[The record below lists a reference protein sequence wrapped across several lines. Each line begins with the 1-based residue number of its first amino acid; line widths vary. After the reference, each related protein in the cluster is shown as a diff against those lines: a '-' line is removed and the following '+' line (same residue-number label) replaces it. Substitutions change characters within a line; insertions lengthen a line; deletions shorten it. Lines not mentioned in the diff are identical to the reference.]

1 MSGVSLR
8 AVVAGAV
15 VGACMAAEAAPFV
28 PEWKKQAAIEKPR
41 LEKIEAVGSGELRV
55 EAMFASAG
63 ITYGAARTEG
73 LKFEYRKSPGVLSA
87 LFGGGEWTAAHE
99 PYWFDEV
106 SNYRGMVWDLEEDTS
121 YELRVT
127 AGGKTLAKT
136 TFRTWR
142 SDVPIAR
149 TVEIDPATAKF
160 PMTVSD
166 RGTPDGWVRYVVKD
180 GAVLRAQVA
189 EGQTAIT
196 VTNAA
201 YVTFDGMRIEAP
213 GARNVF
219 VLLQSTGVR
228 IRNCDISR
236 FGVMGRCHVDFAGRY
251 FTGWDKR
258 RRRPAGGN
266 ICYGIYVGSGMRET
280 VVERCFIHDPVGRS
294 TAWRYSHPAGPMAM
308 VMASPAH
315 STSIRFNDF
324 VGSDAHRWD
333 DAVGGHGNFNPDGG
347 FNRTGEVY
355 GNFMI
360 FPNDDSIELDGGQQN
375 VVCFKNR
382 FEGGLVGVSIQGNV
396 VSPSFVVDNL
406 FSGMDDEFGEPGQ
419 TIKTSGFDIYG
430 QGPYSLVM
438 RNVLWGRGSGLG
450 ISVRKCGDPNHPSSD
465 AGRVARIDVIDNVFC
480 GKQSLRGQDAM
491 PECVVRG
498 NRMKADLSEADLDRA
513 RPFRPLPFL
522 LDTVRIDAGRDHSPR
537 TVKVKGGDG
546 VRFEIVKC
554 EAFDWFEVEPK
565 DGTLKDGMALTV
577 RFDEARMKDAPV
589 YRGAFLVRTPDGLSR
604 PVSLYATTGWAQPE
618 RCEKPG
624 DVAVYAHPEDAVR
637 DAEGYSVYTFT
648 APKKARY
655 YFMAFVQADDF
666 SHVTAAV
673 DGEDPARSIVQSAV
687 NSPVWSIIAPG
698 APEWSIKPGRVR
710 FYDLEPGEHRLRIK
724 GAGGDFRPKAF
735 VMTDNPLSFEPKVFC
750 GKEPFDLSAAF
761 GKWPAGKDPKTVAR
775 RIVRQFAS
783 CSPWAYKPQG
793 YAGNNGY
800 GLTKMPGL
808 HYCVAILWAHAL
820 KCARLVGDA
829 ETERTLLSRFEECY
843 GPKAEAVPPACHVD
857 LSVFGLL
864 PLEVFALNGDGRAKE
879 MGLSMA
885 ERQWA
890 RPQESDYGLMAPSVA
905 EQNPPFAE
913 QMDYWR
919 AGYTAQTRLW
929 IDDMFMIT
937 ALQAAAYR
945 ATGDRKYVDR
955 AAKEMVLY
963 LDKLQI
969 REAGKGNGLF
979 YHAPDVPFF
988 WARGDGWMAAGMAM
1002 LLDALPKDN
1011 PDRARILGGYRL
1023 MMAALMRKQ
1032 RESDGMWNQLL
1043 GDDTTWAETSGT
1055 GMFAYAFVIGAKRGW
1070 INPAVYGPRA
1080 RKAYLSLVDRL
1091 DAYGNVADVC
1101 IGTAKKNDRQ
1111 YYRDRTHVN
1120 GDPHGQFP
1128 LLWIC
1133 EALLDAR

>member
-1 MSGVSLR
+1 M
-8 AVVAGAV
+8 
-15 VGACMAAEAAPFV
+15 MAAALAALTGVAAENKPFV

-41 LEKIEAVGSGELRV
+41 LEKIEPVKPGELRV
-55 EAMFASAG
+55 EPMFASAG
-63 ITYGAARTEG
+63 ITYGAPKTDG
-73 LKFEYRKSPGVLSA
+73 LMFEYRKAPGVLA
-87 LFGGGEWTAAHE
+87 GLFGGGEWTAAYA

-106 SNYRGMVWDLEEDTS
+106 SNYRGMAWDLEEDTA

-127 AGGKTLAKT
+127 AGGRTLAET

-142 SDVPIAR
+142 TDVPIAR
-149 TVEIDPATAKF
+149 TIELDPATAKF
-160 PMTVSD
+160 PMVVSD
-166 RGTPDGWVRYVVKD
+166 RGTPDGWIRYTVKG
-180 GAVLRAQVA
+180 GALLRA
-189 EGQTAIT
+189 EIPLYKTMFT

-201 YVTFDGMRIEAP
+201 YVVFDDMRIEAP
-213 GARNVF
+213 GAGYVF
-219 VLLQSTGVR
+219 NLLDSTGVR
-228 IRNCDISR
+228 IRNCDISQ
-236 FGVMGRCHVDFAGRY
+236 FGMMGKCYVDFAGRY
-251 FTGWDKR
+251 YLGFDKKR
-258 RRRPAGGN
+258 NKPTGGN
-266 ICYGIYVGSGMRET
+266 RGYGIRVGRGMRET

-308 VMASPAH
+308 FMASPAH

-333 DAVGGHGNFNPDGG
+333 DAIGGAGNFDPDGG

-375 VVCFKNR
+375 IACFRNR
-382 FEGGLVGVSIQGNV
+382 FESGLCGVSIQGNV
-396 VSPSFVVDNL
+396 VSPSYVVDNL

-430 QGPYSLVM
+430 EGPYSLVM

-450 ISVRKCGDPNHPSSD
+450 LSVRKSRDPNHPSSD
-465 AGRVARIDVIDNVFC
+465 AGRIARIDVVDNVFC
-480 GKQSLRGQDAM
+480 GTQRLSGQDNA
-491 PECVVRG
+491 PPCEIRG
-498 NRMKADLSEADLDRA
+498 NRMQAELAEADLDRA
-513 RPFRPLPFL
+513 KPYRPLPFL

-546 VRFEIVKC
+546 VRFEVVKC
-554 EAFDWFEVEPK
+554 AAFDWLEVEPRS
-565 DGTLKDGMALTV
+565 GTLRDGLELKV
-577 RFDEARMKDAPV
+577 SFDESRMKDSPV

-604 PVSLYATTGWAQPE
+604 PVSVYATTGWRQPE

-624 DVAVYAHPEDAVR
+624 DVAVYAHPQDAVK
-637 DAEGYSVYTFT
+637 DAEGFSVYTFK

-655 YFMAFVQADDF
+655 YFMTFAQADAF
-666 SHVTAAV
+666 PHVLAAV
-673 DGEDPARSIVQSAV
+673 DGEAPGQSLVQSAV
-687 NSPVWSIIAPG
+687 DSPVWGIIAPG
-698 APEWSIKPGRVR
+698 SPYWSINPGRIR
-710 FYDLEPGEHRLRIK
+710 YYDLEPGEHRLRIK
-724 GAGGDFRPKAF
+724 CVRGKFNPEAF
-735 VMTDNPLSFEPKVFC
+735 VMTDNALSFEPKVYR
-750 GKEPFDLSAAF
+750 GVKPFDIKEAF
-761 GKWPAGKDPKTVAR
+761 GKWPEGKDPKTVAR

-783 CSPWAYKPQG
+783 CEPWAYKPQG

-829 ETERTLLSRFEECY
+829 ETERTLLKRFEECY
-843 GPKAEAVPPACHVD
+843 GPRAEAVPPACHVD

-864 PLEVFALNGDGRAKE
+864 PLEAFALTGDARAKA
-879 MGLSMA
+879 MGLAMA
-885 ERQWA
+885 DRQWA
-890 RPQESDYGLMAPSVA
+890 EPKESDRALMAPNVA
-905 EQNPPFAE
+905 DQNPSFE
-913 QMDYWR
+913 GQMAYWR
-919 AGYTAQTRLW
+919 DGYTPQTRLW

-937 ALQAAAYR
+937 ALQSAAYR
-945 ATGDRKYVDR
+945 ATGERKYVDR

-969 REAGKGNGLF
+969 TESGKGVGLF

-1002 LLDALPKDN
+1002 LLEALPEDN
-1011 PDRARILGGYRL
+1011 PDRARILQGYRL
-1023 MMAALMRKQ
+1023 MMSALMRKQ
-1032 RESDGMWNQLL
+1032 RDADGMWNQLL

-1055 GMFAYAFVIGAKRGW
+1055 GMFAYAFVVGVKRGW
-1070 INPAVYGPRA
+1070 IAPDVYGPRA

-1091 DAYGNVADVC
+1091 DEYGNVADVC

-1133 EALLDAR
+1133 EALLEK